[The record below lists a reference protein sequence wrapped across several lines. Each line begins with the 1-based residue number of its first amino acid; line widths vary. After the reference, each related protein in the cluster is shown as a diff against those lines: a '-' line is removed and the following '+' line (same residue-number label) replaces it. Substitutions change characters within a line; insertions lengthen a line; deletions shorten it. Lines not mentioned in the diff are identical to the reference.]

1 MVGHFLACAL
11 LLILALPGGLQAA
24 QEPAASAGMQLL
36 YRQPAEHWEAQALP
50 IGNGRMGAMLFGGM
64 AEDRI
69 QFNEQSLWS
78 GDNDFDD
85 VTAAYDTG
93 DHHFGCYRNFGELT
107 VSFQGH
113 AEVPVISSPSGH
125 GAGNGQGIALS
136 VDGSPDTKW
145 CIEAPGAAVQWL
157 ATLARRQEVRSY
169 TITSAND
176 VPSRDPQ
183 SWVLEGSPDGAHW
196 DELDRQDLGRPFEQR
211 HQRKE
216 FAIRSPRPCLQY
228 RFTFAPRDAT
238 HFQLAEITLA
248 GVVLGAG
255 AGQAPPTDY
264 QRTLDLADGIHHVS
278 FTQDGIGMVREA
290 FASRPD
296 QVIVLRYA
304 AERAGSLSGAVRL
317 ASAQAAGGAP
327 IPVRAGPA
335 TLSFAGTMPNG
346 LRHAAA
352 VRIIATGGEVRSE
365 GDRLAFAR
373 CDSLVVLL
381 DARIDYLADARAHWR
396 GQDPVPRILAE
407 EEAAAAKPYAALRA
421 AHRADLAPL
430 LARGSIAIGSSEA
443 AVREQPTD
451 ARLARYATGAA
462 DPELEMAMFQY
473 GRYLLASCSRPGG
486 LPANLQGLWNDSN
499 GPAWA
504 SDYHN
509 NINVQMNYW
518 AAETTNLSE
527 CQLPLI
533 DYVVAQL
540 EPCRRA
546 TRAAFGAATRG
557 WTARTSQNI
566 FGGNGWEWNIPASAW
581 YAQHIY
587 EHWAFTRDADYLRQ
601 VAYPL
606 VKEVCT
612 FWEDHLKKLPDGRLV
627 APNGWSPEHGPRE
640 DGVMFDQQ
648 IIWDLF
654 QNYLEMA
661 RALGVDADYQ
671 STVAAMQEHLAGNR
685 IGHWGQLQ
693 EWQEDRDDPND
704 THRHTSQLFAVYPGR
719 QISRERTPEL
729 AAAAIIS
736 LKARCNDHQDKTGKP
751 FAVDTT
757 IGDSRRSWTW
767 PWRGSLWARLG
778 DGERAYIS
786 LRGLLTYNTLPNL
799 FTNHPPFQMD
809 GNFGMPA
816 VVAEMLLQSHAG
828 EIHLLPALPKAW
840 AASGSFT
847 GLRAR
852 GDYTVDCSSD
862 GRPGDPLPHRRAP
875 AGDGGGA
882 GGWRAV
888 PGAGRSGPLTLDLLG
903 RCAIADRA
911 TGAGKHDD
919 WSSEERDAS
928 GIDTFLVIRCVGL
941 ASAAGLMLA
950 AIRHWPESRGASRS
964 P

>member
-1 MVGHFLACAL
+1 MILRFLACAVPL
-11 LLILALPGGLQAA
+11 MLSVPGGLSAA
-24 QEPAASAGMQLL
+24 DEPAPSAGMQLL
-36 YRQPAEHWEAQALP
+36 YHQPAEHWESQALP
-50 IGNGRMGAMLFGGM
+50 IGNGRMGAMLFGGI

-113 AEVPVISSPSGH
+113 AAIPVISSPSGH

-136 VDGSPDTKW
+136 VDGSADTKW
-145 CIEAPGAAVQWL
+145 CIENPRTAVQWL
-157 ATLARRQEVRSY
+157 ATLAQRQEVRSY
-169 TITSAND
+169 AITSAND

-183 SWVLEGSPDGAHW
+183 SWVLEGSPDGTHW
-196 DELDRQDLGRPFEQR
+196 EELDRQDLGRPFAER
-211 HQRKE
+211 HQQKV
-216 FAIRSPRPCLQY
+216 FSIPTPRPCLQY
-228 RFTFAPRDAT
+228 RFTFTPKDAT
-238 HFQLAEITLA
+238 HFQLAEIGLE
-248 GVVLGAG
+248 GVALSAG
-255 AGQAPPTDY
+255 APGPMPTGY
-264 QRTLDLADGIHHVS
+264 QRTLDLGDGLHRVS
-278 FTQDGIGMVREA
+278 FTQEGVVQVREA

-296 QVIVLRYA
+296 QVIVLRYSA
-304 AERAGSLSGAVRL
+304 DRAGSLSGRIRL
-317 ASAQAAGGAP
+317 GSAQQEGGAA
-327 IPVRAGPA
+327 IPVHAGA
-335 TLSFAGTMPNG
+335 ASLSFAGTMPNG

-352 VRIIATGGEVRSE
+352 VRLVAVGGEVRSE
-365 GDRLAFAR
+365 GDGMTFAQ
-373 CDSLVVLL
+373 CDGLVILL
-381 DARIDYLADARAHWR
+381 DARTNYRPDARAGWR
-396 GQDPVPRILAE
+396 GEDPLPRILE
-407 EEAAAAKPYAALRA
+407 EEAAAAAKHYAALRA
-421 AHRADLAPL
+421 AHIADLSAL
-430 LARGSIAIGSSEA
+430 LARARIDIGASEA
-443 AVREQPTD
+443 SVRTQPTD

-462 DPELEMAMFQY
+462 DPELEMTMFQY

-540 EPCRRA
+540 EPCRKA

-587 EHWAFTRDADYLRQ
+587 EHWAFTRDATYLRQ

-654 QNYLEMA
+654 QNYLDMA

-671 STVAAMQEHLAGNR
+671 TTVAGMQAHLAGNK
-685 IGHWGQLQ
+685 IGRWGQLQ

-719 QISRERTPEL
+719 QISRERTPEF
-729 AAAAIIS
+729 AAAAIVS
-736 LKARCNDHQDKTGKP
+736 LKARCNDHQERTGKP

-767 PWRGSLWARLG
+767 PWRGNLWARLG
-778 DGERAYIS
+778 DGDRAYIS

-809 GNFGMPA
+809 GNFGIPA
-816 VVAEMLLQSHAG
+816 VFAEMLLQSHAG
-828 EIHLLPALPKAW
+828 EIRLLPALPAAW
-840 AASGSFT
+840 AAGGSFT

-852 GDYTVDCSSD
+852 GDFTVDCTWVD
-862 GRPGDPLPHRRAP
+862 GRVTRYRIAAHQP
-875 AGDGGGA
+875 ATVAVRVNGA
-882 GGWRAV
+882 LSEV
-888 PGAGRSGPLTLDLLG
+888 PAEVVR
-903 RCAIADRA
+903 
-911 TGAGKHDD
+911 
-919 WSSEERDAS
+919 
-928 GIDTFLVIRCVGL
+928 
-941 ASAAGLMLA
+941 
-950 AIRHWPESRGASRS
+950 
-964 P
+964 